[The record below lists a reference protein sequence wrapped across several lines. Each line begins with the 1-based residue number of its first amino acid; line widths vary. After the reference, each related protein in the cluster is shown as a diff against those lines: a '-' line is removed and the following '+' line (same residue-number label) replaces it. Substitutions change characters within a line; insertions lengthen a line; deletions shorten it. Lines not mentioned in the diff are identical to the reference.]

1 MSTLWEDIRETIR
14 DGIEL
19 VVDKTEEYSKIGK
32 LNVEILGLK
41 RNIGKH
47 FTELGGQAYELLSKK
62 KEVKD
67 DEEIKRLVGEIKELE
82 SKLENKKADIEHVKA
97 EKEKERQERDE
108 KRKSEDNDKEPEQEE
123 K

>member
-32 LNVEILGLK
+32 LNVEIMSIK
-41 RNIGKH
+41 RNVGKS
-47 FTELGGQAYELLSKK
+47 FTELGGHVYELLSKK

-67 DEEIKRLVGEIKELE
+67 DDEVKRLIREIKELE
-82 SKLENKKADIEHVKA
+82 SKLENKKADIEHVK
-97 EKEKERQERDE
+97 EDKEKERKERDE
-108 KRKSEDNDKEPEQEE
+108 KRKNENEEQEQE
-123 K
+123 